1 MNHHHHFTSEETEA
15 WTRRGRRSLSKT
27 QRSLRMTQST
37 SLCQLSPQLIPGAD
51 LSGVWGET
59 QDTGGTL
66 YVELVA
72 IPRQVRNVK
81 LRKGWHA

>member
-1 MNHHHHFTSEETEA
+1 
-15 WTRRGRRSLSKT
+15 
-27 QRSLRMTQST
+27 MTQST